1 MAIRRGMSDYRQA
14 GAGGI
19 IFMGLL
25 QALTFPMDYEQRK
38 ILYRG
43 LYSAIVAKV
52 EMDKKAK
59 DNERIGTLI
68 GATKLLLDQAGTDYK
83 AYFESK
89 ETHSKLEN
97 DYTELLAQ
105 ILDKHW
111 EICVKANLI
120 ETVTEDG
127 VMMA

>member
-25 QALTFPMDYEQRK
+25 QALTFPMSYEQRK

-43 LYSAIVAKV
+43 LYSSIVAKV
-52 EMDKKAK
+52 EVDKKAK
-59 DNERIGTLI
+59 DDERIGWLI
-68 GATKLLLDQAGTDYK
+68 SAVKLHIDQAGRDYK
-83 AYFESK
+83 SYFESK
-89 ETHSKLEN
+89 DTYGELEN
-97 DYTELLAQ
+97 NYAELQAQ
-105 ILDKHW
+105 TLDKLW
-111 EICVKANLI
+111 EIAVKANLI

-127 VMMA
+127 VHAA